1 MPWVW
6 RVIIGWEMAE
16 ESDQERTEPAS
27 PRRLEKAREEGQVPR
42 SRELSTFAVLMAGGG
57 VLWAMGNTL
66 STAMGELV
74 RDGFSFD
81 ASLTADPADML
92 TRLSRQATDAILAL
106 SPVLLLLLAVALLTP
121 MLLHGWLFSAKA
133 IVPKFNR
140 LNPLS
145 GIKRMVSIS
154 GMVELGKAVA
164 KVILLGAVAVWL
176 FFANSEAI
184 FSLSQESLPLAVE
197 HLGHLVGK
205 GFLLI
210 SGAMLVVVLIDV
222 PFQIWNHHK
231 ELRMSREDLRQEL
244 KETDGDPM
252 IKAQIRA
259 RQREVARRRM
269 MAEIPNADVVV
280 TNPTRYA
287 VALKYSDGEMRAPRV
302 VAKGTDLVAAKIREI
317 AAEHKVP
324 TLEAPPLARALYRHT
339 ELGDE
344 IPSTLYAA
352 VAEVLAYVFQL
363 RHYRQAGGM
372 APEMPRELQVPREL
386 DPLGAAQ

>member
-1 MPWVW
+1 M
-6 RVIIGWEMAE
+6 
-16 ESDQERTEPAS
+16 
-27 PRRLEKAREEGQVPR
+27 PR

-133 IVPKFNR
+133 FAPKFDR

-145 GIKRMVSIS
+145 GIKRVVSIS

-184 FSLSQESLPLAVE
+184 FSLSQESLPLAVG

-231 ELRMSREDLRQEL
+231 QLRMSREDLRQEL

-280 TNPTRYA
+280 TNPTHYA

-363 RHYRQAGGM
+363 RHYRQAGGV
-372 APEMPRELQVPREL
+372 APEMPTALQVPREL